1 MSPSGSTAGQ
11 SGPQSGPGG
20 TQAPGGS
27 ADSGPGSGPGAA
39 TSLTA
44 KPPDVS
50 PVSAA
55 TLAQQAMPASP
66 ATPSEANQPAAPAT
80 TPASATDAD
89 KTTSLSANPAD
100 RASDAKTDDSRPF
113 DPQRG
118 SNVVFVLD
126 QSVSMS
132 GKKSAAARREL
143 VKALQDLDLGTNQSF
158 YIYTATNEIS
168 FKGDLQ
174 DLGTNQSSYI
184 LCVHLS
190 GYEAMPTSG
199 LLQTTPQEIRSVT
212 NLILSAGNYFGSDP
226 TPAMQRALEFKPN
239 TVWFLSDGKFSTK
252 VPQAIRVANDSVN
265 ARIHT
270 VGFYEPTGESVL
282 RQIADENGGTYR
294 SVPPP
299 DPNRPGDEVPPVAA
313 PK

>member
-1 MSPSGSTAGQ
+1 
-11 SGPQSGPGG
+11 
-20 TQAPGGS
+20 
-27 ADSGPGSGPGAA
+27 
-39 TSLTA
+39 
-44 KPPDVS
+44 
-50 PVSAA
+50 
-55 TLAQQAMPASP
+55 MPASP
-66 ATPSEANQPAAPAT
+66 ATPSDPNQPAAPAT

-89 KTTSLSANPAD
+89 KTTSLGANPAD
-100 RASDAKTDDSRPF
+100 KASDAKTDDSRLF

-126 QSVSMS
+126 QSFSMS

-158 YIYTATNEIS
+158 YIYAVTNDTS
-168 FKGDLQ
+168 FKGGLQ
-174 DLGTNQSSYI
+174 DPGTNQSSYI

-199 LLQTTPQEIRSVT
+199 LLQATPQEIRSVT

-226 TPAMQRALEFKPN
+226 TPAVQRALEFKPN
-239 TVWFLSDGKFSTK
+239 TIWLLSDGKFSSN
-252 VPQAIRVANDSVN
+252 VPKAIRVANDSVN

-270 VGFYEPTGESVL
+270 LGFYEPTGEPVL

-294 SVPPP
+294 FVPPP
-299 DPNRPGDEVPPVAA
+299 GPNRPGDEASPVAA